1 MQAARGASLS
11 RDDTGTARGGR
22 RLVGVLL
29 CVAASVLVVDQVTK
43 ALAESRLAD
52 GRVVEV
58 VDGLLRLRLVYN
70 PGAAFSL
77 ATNATVL
84 LSVVSV
90 VVVVVIL
97 RISRRL
103 AHPAWAIALGALLGG
118 AVGNL
123 VDRLFRSP
131 GPLRGEVVDFL
142 ELPNFPVFNVADSA
156 IVVGASLM
164 VLLSLLGTA
173 YDAPPR
179 GRRAATDQ
187 QAEPGE

>member
-11 RDDTGTARGGR
+11 RDASTARGGR

-29 CVAASVLVVDQVTK
+29 CVAGLVLLVDQATK
-43 ALAESRLAD
+43 ALAEARLAD

-90 VVVVVIL
+90 AVVVVIL
-97 RISRRL
+97 RISRKL
-103 AHPAWAIALGALLGG
+103 AHPAWAVALGALLGG
-118 AVGNL
+118 ALGNL

-142 ELPNFPVFNVADSA
+142 ELPSFPVFNVADSA

-164 VLLSLLGTA
+164 VLLSMLGTA
-173 YDAPPR
+173 YDAAP
-179 GRRAATDQ
+179 GSRRASTDP

>member
-1 MQAARGASLS
+1 VAGL
-11 RDDTGTARGGR
+11 
-22 RLVGVLL
+22 VLL
-29 CVAASVLVVDQVTK
+29 VDQATK
-43 ALAESRLAD
+43 ALAEARLAD

-90 VVVVVIL
+90 AVVVVIL
-97 RISRRL
+97 RISRKL
-103 AHPAWAIALGALLGG
+103 AHPAWAVALGALLGG
-118 AVGNL
+118 ALGNL

-142 ELPNFPVFNVADSA
+142 ELPSFPVFNVADSA

-164 VLLSLLGTA
+164 VLLSMLGTA
-173 YDAPPR
+173 YDAAP
-179 GRRAATDQ
+179 GSRRAATDP

>member
-1 MQAARGASLS
+1 
-11 RDDTGTARGGR
+11 
-22 RLVGVLL
+22 
-29 CVAASVLVVDQVTK
+29 
-43 ALAESRLAD
+43 
-52 GRVVEV
+52 VVEV

-103 AHPAWAIALGALLGG
+103 AHPAWAVALGALLGG
-118 AVGNL
+118 ALGNL

-142 ELPNFPVFNVADSA
+142 ELPSFPVFNVADSA

-173 YDAPPR
+173 YDAAPGSR
-179 GRRAATDQ
+179 KAANDP